1 MNYQSYYRVLFSG
14 EHSINTLTH
23 VYKVPK
29 KLFKYQQFF
38 DISGIENR
46 YWHSNL
52 QGTFHMSLAK
62 EFEDILDSVPSF
74 DEDKIKESIFC
85 LLKKNTSPD
94 IQEKLYEELEKNI
107 TKETFNRI
115 ILNYKEKIR
124 IGCFTTRSDNYKM
137 WKKYANGGSGY
148 CIQYRT
154 DNNLL
159 FQNLTLPI
167 CYTNQKPEMSEVF
180 SILLILELYK
190 DAKKRA
196 DFQNL
201 LIFIPYYKKII
212 QKINFPI
219 FIKKPIW
226 NFEEEYRMYLSQSM
240 LNSSKYL
247 DKQYNLNLSNS
258 ISAIYLGPCFD
269 NNINSLDIKKEV
281 KDICSQKNIHLYQK
295 VYIKGKM
302 KDQKIL

>member
-85 LLKKNTSPD
+85 LFKKNTSPD

-107 TKETFNRI
+107 SE
-115 ILNYKEKIR
+115 
-124 IGCFTTRSDNYKM
+124 
-137 WKKYANGGSGY
+137 
-148 CIQYRT
+148 
-154 DNNLL
+154 LL
-159 FQNLTLPI
+159 GN
-167 CYTNQKPEMSEVF
+167 
-180 SILLILELYK
+180 
-190 DAKKRA
+190 
-196 DFQNL
+196 
-201 LIFIPYYKKII
+201 
-212 QKINFPI
+212 
-219 FIKKPIW
+219 
-226 NFEEEYRMYLSQSM
+226 
-240 LNSSKYL
+240 
-247 DKQYNLNLSNS
+247 
-258 ISAIYLGPCFD
+258 
-269 NNINSLDIKKEV
+269 
-281 KDICSQKNIHLYQK
+281 
-295 VYIKGKM
+295 
-302 KDQKIL
+302 